1 MAPVLICGRR
11 YNFRYIKKLP
21 FWAFLYTMDNIRVSI
36 VEDIIEIR
44 EGMRFIVN
52 QTPDL
57 TCLST
62 YGSAEEAMTGL
73 MLDVPDL
80 CIMDIALPGSTGI
93 DCIRRLK
100 AADSPIQFVVF
111 TIYENSDQV
120 FEALAAGASGY
131 LLKDTPPDRII
142 TALRD
147 LYAGGSPM
155 SASIARKVVSSFQ
168 RPGAAA
174 PLSTREQE
182 VLTLLAKGFLYKE
195 IAQQLGI
202 ATGTVRQHI
211 HHIYDKL
218 HVQNRTEAINKFF
231 GGPGPGTQRL

>member
-1 MAPVLICGRR
+1 MAPALSCERL
-11 YNFRYIKKLP
+11 YNFRYIKNLP
-21 FWAFLYTMDNIRVSI
+21 FWAFLYKMDSIRVSI
-36 VEDIIEIR
+36 VEDITEIR

-57 TCLST
+57 TCLSA

-93 DCIRRLK
+93 DCIRKLK
-100 AADSPIQFVVF
+100 AAGSPIQFVVF

-174 PLSTREQE
+174 TTLSTREQE
-182 VLTLLAKGFLYKE
+182 ILTLLARGFLYKE

-231 GGPGPGTQRL
+231 GGPASGTH

>member
-1 MAPVLICGRR
+1 ME
-11 YNFRYIKKLP
+11 
-21 FWAFLYTMDNIRVSI
+21 NIRVSI
-36 VEDIIEIR
+36 VEDIADIR

-52 QTPDL
+52 QTPGF

-62 YGSAEEAMTGL
+62 YSNGEDALTGL
-73 MLDVPDL
+73 TQEAPDL

-100 AADSPIQFVVF
+100 ATGSPIQFVVF

-142 TALRD
+142 SALRE
-147 LYAGGSPM
+147 LYEGGSPM
-155 SASIARKVVSSFQ
+155 STSIARKVVSSFQ
-168 RPGAAA
+168 RPASASV
-174 PLSTREQE
+174 LSQREGE
-182 VLTLLAKGFLYKE
+182 VLALLAKGFLYKE
-195 IAQQLGI
+195 IAEQLSI
-202 ATGTVRQHI
+202 STGTVRQHI

-218 HVQNRTEAINKFF
+218 HVQNRTEAINKYF
-231 GGPGPGTQRL
+231 GPR

>member
-1 MAPVLICGRR
+1 
-11 YNFRYIKKLP
+11 
-21 FWAFLYTMDNIRVSI
+21 MDKIRVSI

-73 MLDVPDL
+73 MQDVPDL

-168 RPGAAA
+168 RPGAATT
-174 PLSTREQE
+174 LSTREQE

-202 ATGTVRQHI
+202 STGTVRQHI
-211 HHIYDKL
+211 HHIYEKL

-231 GGPGPGTQRL
+231 GGPGPGTHGL